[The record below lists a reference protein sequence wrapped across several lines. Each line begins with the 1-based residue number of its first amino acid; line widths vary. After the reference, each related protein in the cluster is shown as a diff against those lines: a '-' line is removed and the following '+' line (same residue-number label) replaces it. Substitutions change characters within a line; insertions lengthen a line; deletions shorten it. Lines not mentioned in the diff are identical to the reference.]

1 MDYTTG
7 IGKIK
12 MPDDPAPRWYA
23 FRHDDPEARY
33 PLIGDTAADQLP
45 RVKQFSEL
53 MKTGQREQIYRN
65 ISVCIKFPEKTPPG
79 MRQEVADQI
88 FNADTI
94 TLGNAGDEVVAADV
108 AEGADEIWEVL
119 AVAGEVLFDLL

>member
-1 MDYTTG
+1 
-7 IGKIK
+7 
-12 MPDDPAPRWYA
+12 
-23 FRHDDPEARY
+23 
-33 PLIGDTAADQLP
+33 
-45 RVKQFSEL
+45 

-65 ISVCIKFPEKTPPG
+65 ISVCIKLPEKTPPG

-88 FNADTI
+88 FNANTI